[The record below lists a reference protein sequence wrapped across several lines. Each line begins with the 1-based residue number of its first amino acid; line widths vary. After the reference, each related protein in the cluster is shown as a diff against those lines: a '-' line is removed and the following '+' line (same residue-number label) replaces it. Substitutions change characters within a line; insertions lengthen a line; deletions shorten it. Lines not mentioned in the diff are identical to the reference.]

1 MATAKGACV
10 SLGGFVHGAV
20 LPFLEV
26 TNLVL
31 PAALVA
37 VFWCVAIVNVL
48 TAHSLNAFGIQPRTL
63 HGLLGV
69 LFAPFIH
76 LSFGHVLANTAPFFV
91 LSAVLQKTRGTVHY
105 VFYRPCSLCSGLMVW
120 GFAEVIRRMLGL
132 PVDLLPMGFSFSLGR
147 EEDWLNLAVAVLVT
161 FFLWDNAFWDVSDER
176 GGILGR
182 SCVWISRRWRRWVRV
197 FHDGRPG
204 RDRQGCG
211 EGERDRRGAQ
221 TNTCLESGLSL
232 LCISM

>member
-1 MATAKGACV
+1 MATTAKGACV

-105 VFYRPCSLCSGLMVW
+105 VLLSAMFSLSSGLMVW
-120 GFAEVIRRMLGL
+120 GFARGNSSHAGASGL
-132 PVDLLPMGFSFSLGR
+132 IFSYMGFFVLAGAMKR
-147 EEDWLNLAVAVLVT
+147 DWLNLAVAVLVT
-161 FFLWDNAFWDVSDER
+161 FFYGTMLFGMFPTNEAVSWEGHAFGFLVGGAGGYGYFMMGGQEEIDRVAEKANGTDEER
-176 GGILGR
+176 KPIL
-182 SCVWISRRWRRWVRV
+182 
-197 FHDGRPG
+197 
-204 RDRQGCG
+204 
-211 EGERDRRGAQ
+211 A
-221 TNTCLESGLSL
+221 
-232 LCISM
+232 